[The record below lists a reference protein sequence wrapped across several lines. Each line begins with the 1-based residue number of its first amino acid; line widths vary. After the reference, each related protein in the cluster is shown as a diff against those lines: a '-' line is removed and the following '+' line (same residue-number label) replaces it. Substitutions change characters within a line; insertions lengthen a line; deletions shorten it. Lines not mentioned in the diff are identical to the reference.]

1 MSQPKRYRPI
11 LNNRKEVVMA
21 EDVSGDWTSLTEY
34 YKLHDKTLTLASD
47 NAALKAEVERL
58 RKAGD
63 ALIRICEIHE
73 SNKDEY
79 VIRWKAWQDAKDANL
94 RTLPPSNLRK

>member
-21 EDVSGDWTSLTEY
+21 EDVSGDWTSLTVY
-34 YKLHDKTLTLASD
+34 YTLHDKTLLLASD
-47 NAALKAEVERL
+47 NAALKAENERL

-63 ALIRICEIHE
+63 AM
-73 SNKDEY
+73 DEY
-79 VIRWKAWQDAKDANL
+79 LKRQDGTTNGMLSCREAWLAAKEGRDAK
-94 RTLPPSNLRK
+94 